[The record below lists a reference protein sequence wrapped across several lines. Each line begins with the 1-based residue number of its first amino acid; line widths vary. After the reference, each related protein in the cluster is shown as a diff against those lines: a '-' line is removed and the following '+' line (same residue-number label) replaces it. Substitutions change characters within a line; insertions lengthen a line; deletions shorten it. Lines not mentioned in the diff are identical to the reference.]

1 VGRELKA
8 RYRGSI
14 LGFFWSFVNPLLQLL
29 TYGLVFV
36 VILPGRHDKEMEP
49 YLLFFFCGI
58 LPWTWFNS
66 SLLEAS
72 GVLIAGGWPDVDNS
86 WPAPNYGDHQPLAS
100 TELYDP
106 KTGQWSAA
114 GGLPVAMGEPTVV
127 PLPGGGALAFG
138 GTNVARFEPASGTW
152 TATSPMLSAAAHRR
166 AVALEDGRVLVAG
179 GDVGGAFTAEAE
191 TFDPATGSWTAT
203 APMPAPRSG
212 GAAIRLGDGSV
223 LFVGGEA
230 EPGQGDPS
238 CAVTATQVVRFAL

>member
-1 VGRELKA
+1 VVGELT
-8 RYRGSI
+8 
-14 LGFFWSFVNPLLQLL
+14 WSKRVF
-29 TYGLVFV
+29 GLW
-36 VILPGRHDKEMEP
+36 L
-49 YLLFFFCGI
+49 
-58 LPWTWFNS
+58 
-66 SLLEAS
+66 
-72 GVLIAGGWPDVDNS
+72 
-86 WPAPNYGDHQPLAS
+86 PLAVFIVVALFPFTWMAATS
-100 TELYDP
+100 LKTNAELYDP

-223 LFVGGEA
+223 LLVGGEA

-238 CAVTATQVVRFAL
+238 CAVTATQVVRFAP